1 MLTVCGTITL
11 DTIQVGG
18 RTLTDVLG
26 GSASYAAASAGLF
39 TRTGLVGVVGSDLP
53 AAYRRT
59 LARRASLDGITVRR
73 GRTYR
78 YSCRYGGGRGDPDA
92 RTTLGVDLSI
102 IRGLRPVLPDAYSSS
117 RHVFLAN
124 YDPDQSMALL
134 GQLGRQMFSMC
145 DTVDYWIRT
154 KRRSVMRMFGMVDMA
169 LLNDAEARQLAGDDD
184 LAVCART
191 IRGETGVPYLA
202 VKRGRHGSL
211 LFHDG
216 GVITAPAYMLERVAD
231 PTGAGDAFAGG
242 IIGHVAAYSAR
253 GRRPTLRDL
262 RRAVTY
268 GTVMGALTAE
278 GYGMSALLKA
288 ARSGVERRA
297 RRYADGLPVWEQQQS
312 RSH

>member
-18 RTLTDVLG
+18 RTFADVLG

-53 AAYRRT
+53 AAYRRM

-78 YSCRYGGGRGDPDA
+78 YSCRYGGGGDPDA
-92 RTTLGVDLSI
+92 RTTLGVDLRI
-102 IRGLRPVLPDAYSSS
+102 IRGLRPVLPDSYSSS

-124 YDPDQSMALL
+124 YDPDQSIALL
-134 GQLGRQMFSMC
+134 RQFDRRPAFIMC
-145 DTVDYWIRT
+145 DTVDYWIRE
-154 KRRSVMRMFGMVDMA
+154 KRRSVVSMFGMADLA
-169 LLNDAEARQLAGDDD
+169 LLNDAEARQLAGDHD
-184 LAVCART
+184 LAACART
-191 IRGETGVPYLA
+191 IREETGVPYLA

-216 GVITAPAYMLERVAD
+216 GVITAPAYVLERVAD

-242 IIGHVAAYSAR
+242 IIGHVAASC
-253 GRRPTLRDL
+253 GRRRPSLRDL
-262 RRAVTY
+262 WRAVTY

-278 GYGMSALLKA
+278 GHGMSALLKA
-288 ARSGVERRA
+288 TRGKAELRA
-297 RRYADGLPVWEQQQS
+297 RRYADGLPVWKP
-312 RSH
+312 RPP